1 MIEHTKFNDSFYTFP
16 YKPRYEKGAYD
27 SYGGIDLTQEPHRID
42 EIPEIQ
48 PYPQLKKAIYH
59 LNTQTSFMSLGIALW
74 EVENAAFGYIQ
85 ITGQQPEMGLS
96 PNFLL
101 LDECFADWVA
111 SNHQELQ
118 EMLQA
123 YRWEWADVRV
133 SGQSVPSRMLSI
145 HCSGRDV
152 NDLVHGLTWI
162 CAFFNSVQFSID

>member
-1 MIEHTKFNDSFYTFP
+1 MKKCPSVRAVKRLSALSLRGLQSRF
-16 YKPRYEKGAYD
+16 
-27 SYGGIDLTQEPHRID
+27 LT
-42 EIPEIQ
+42 
-48 PYPQLKKAIYH
+48 
-59 LNTQTSFMSLGIALW
+59 SVGIALW
-74 EVENAAFGYIQ
+74 EAENAAFGYIQ

-152 NDLVHGLTWI
+152 NDLVYGLTWI